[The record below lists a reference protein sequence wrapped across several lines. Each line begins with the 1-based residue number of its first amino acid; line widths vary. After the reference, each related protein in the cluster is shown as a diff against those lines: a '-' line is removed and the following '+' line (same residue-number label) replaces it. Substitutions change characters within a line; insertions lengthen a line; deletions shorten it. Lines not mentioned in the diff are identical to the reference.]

1 MESSA
6 LTAQRRSLEPQ
17 WGISSPS
24 GRASERDVLLDA
36 FADRYRQEGRDAA
49 AAEYQPQLDA
59 KDRKIAEL
67 EALIAKMQS
76 SPAAT
81 STALH
86 LQPTRNYEYNAA
98 CFPKPNAEPILDAL
112 IELAN
117 SKREGGKYI
126 INTKTDWYMAWKVLH
141 YFKLYTGNEYDFTDV
156 VNDCILP
163 YLSDSNRRKTLAVN
177 ATNFKGIKYNNPMK
191 EVAVAN
197 WRRELEKEREARAE
211 NPTQHG
217 TLALDRG
224 INIKVKLQ
232 QLLQA
237 RDIESYNYEKHESRG
252 LTP

>member
-1 MESSA
+1 MEPSA
-6 LTAQRRSLEPQ
+6 FTAQRRSLEPQ
-17 WGISSPS
+17 WGVSSS
-24 GRASERDVLLDA
+24 IRTSKTDA
-36 FADRYRQEGRDAA
+36 LIALADEFRQEGWDAA
-49 AAEYQPQLDA
+49 AAQYQPQLDA

-67 EALIAKMQS
+67 EALLAKVQRS
-76 SPAAT
+76 SAST
-81 STALH
+81 STTLH
-86 LQPTRNYEYNAA
+86 IQPSRNYEYNSA
-98 CFPKPNAEPILDAL
+98 CFPKPNATNIIDAL
-112 IELAN
+112 VELAN

-141 YFKLYTGNEYDFTDV
+141 YFKLYTGNEYDFIDV

-163 YLSDSNRRKTLAVN
+163 YLSDTKRRKLLSVN
-177 ATNFKGIKYNNPMK
+177 NTNFKGIKYNNPMK

-237 RDIESYNYEKHESRG
+237 RGIESYNYEK
-252 LTP
+252 